1 MSHTKNRVQCVE
13 CNKPKLLFATKKEAE
28 LFIKFNADNIKQES
42 GYAPIRAYYCRHCG
56 GWHVTSKESQATS
69 ILKEVDRHLIKLQK
83 YITKN
88 DICKA
93 KMEYMK
99 AFRFLSEAAE
109 FPGENVRKQ
118 IAIDDLTYYNKWLFQ
133 QSAA

>member
-13 CNKPKLLFATKKEAE
+13 CNKPKLLFATKREAE
-28 LFIKFNADNIKQES
+28 LFIKFNADDIRQES

-56 GWHVTSKESQATS
+56 GWHVTSKESIASFKLEKT
-69 ILKEVDRHLIKLQK
+69 ERHLSRLKRYIIKS
-83 YITKN
+83 
-88 DICKA
+88 DVCKA

-118 IAIDDLTYYNKWLFQ
+118 IAIDDLYYYDQWITQL
-133 QSAA
+133 SAA